1 MANMMEQHNRERSES
16 EESSSEHEESRVE
29 RGGQVDIT
37 EPSTASGS
45 GGYDNNHYY
54 SSSRNEAIGE
64 SSSSYRVR
72 LSVRRRSHEM
82 QEEAWS
88 CLVVLVAFWFFAS
101 MTLILGFY
109 GSANLVLGP
118 SYSRLIHANSF
129 FVQEIRVNGN
139 KKSGPMLHGFTEK
152 PPLNVHRT
160 WNETRHILLQ
170 ANYHQEWMVWLNRG
184 SVINV
189 SYNVENEDFS
199 SLILVLVEGKT
210 GLNEWIEE
218 PSYPNASLS
227 WKSIHGTGS
236 IEHEVDKDEEYYI
249 AIGNLN
255 SHSMEVHLDF
265 KFNGILYDT
274 TKAEYTCP
282 LQNDLCGVKLFL
294 LGDSYAILST
304 PSPKESGESDE
315 WYVRLSYG
323 PRWLTYLV
331 GSGGFTLLI
340 VGIIKFVTKLQ
351 AGPGESGV
359 QREYLPPERTPL
371 ITQKDDDDDSSCGS
385 SYVSLS
391 IGEEEDELNF
401 PGSSGVEDN
410 DIKSRKNNDI
420 YQRRLCAICFDA
432 PRDSF
437 FLPCGHC
444 VTCSTCGMRISEETN
459 MCPICRKKIRK
470 VKKYLPSDMMYLS
483 PFRFVY

>member
-1 MANMMEQHNRERSES
+1 MEGIVANLVEQHHGVRSEN
-16 EESSSEHEESRVE
+16 EETRVE
-29 RGGQVDIT
+29 SGVHVDIAET
-37 EPSTASGS
+37 STASGS
-45 GGYDNNHYY
+45 GVYDNNYY
-54 SSSRNEAIGE
+54 HSSSRNEANAE

-72 LSVRRRSHEM
+72 LSVRRRSQEV

-109 GSANLVLGP
+109 GSAKLALG
-118 SYSRLIHANSF
+118 SNYSRLVHANSF

-139 KKSGPMLHGFTEK
+139 KKPGPMLHGFTQK

-160 WNETRHILLQ
+160 WNETHHILLQ

-189 SYNVENEDFS
+189 SYNVKNEDFS

-218 PSYPNASLS
+218 PSYPNVSLS
-227 WKSIHGTGS
+227 WDSIHGIGS
-236 IEHEVDKDEEYYI
+236 IEHKVEKDEEYYI

-255 SHSMEVHLDF
+255 SHSMEVHLNF

-274 TKAEYTCP
+274 TKAEYTCS

-304 PSPKESGESDE
+304 PGPKESGERDE
-315 WYVRLSYG
+315 WSVRLSYG

-340 VGIIKFVTKLQ
+340 MGIIKFITKLQ
-351 AGPGESGV
+351 AGSGESEV
-359 QREYLPPERTPL
+359 RREYLPPERTPL

-385 SYVSLS
+385 SYVSVS
-391 IGEEEDELNF
+391 VGEEDDDELNF
-401 PGSSGVEDN
+401 PGSPGIEDN

-470 VKKYLPSDMMYLS
+470 VKKI
-483 PFRFVY
+483 FAV